1 MSRALK
7 SLGIIA
13 AALIGLVLLLVT
25 YILFFINPNDYKG
38 EIAKVVE
45 DKTDMDLVMADTL
58 SWQLWPRISL
68 HLGKTT
74 LTDTQAGKTL
84 VAINQAD
91 VSVQVMPLLAKKIAI
106 DEVRLDGAKLDFIQY
121 ANGSTSWD
129 RMLAKLKSAPEEKSE
144 KIDFNISLLDISN
157 GALHFKDE
165 KGGLEG
171 NLDKLLVQASNIDLK
186 KAFPV
191 RLKFTWVQTDA
202 QGKTLTADND
212 LNATVQLD
220 QDAEKYLLK
229 NLAARSHLAGTLLPA
244 PVVIDVGGDIT
255 ADMKQQLHTVDG
267 LKLAVDYQDPALT
280 KPAHVELSGKVSADM
295 KAQKVAVSGLAL
307 NASYPQAGLKSPATV
322 KMSGDVQADLAAQTF
337 NLPAFTVDAAYPAAN
352 LSAPAT
358 VKLTAAI
365 VADLKQQLVSL
376 SGIKAAAS
384 YPETGRPAPITADLS
399 GAIAA
404 NLATGAV
411 NFAPL
416 DVSAQVSDKA
426 FPKVMPVHLV
436 APITANWKEGK
447 VALNGFTL
455 DALSI
460 QTKGQLSASLPGIAA
475 TAKPGTPATQ
485 GMTLSGNIATSP
497 FNLRQLMQTLG
508 MAAPVMADSSTLQR
522 VSVSTQITGNENSIL
537 LKGLNAKLDD
547 STLTGEAGL
556 TDLKTGKIFARLNVD
571 KINVDRYLP
580 PVDPNAKPAPAAKT
594 AEGLLPVELLKKQN
608 LDVGL
613 TIGSLTVMKYPVQK
627 LQLTA
632 TAKDGVVNVSQ
643 LGGSVM
649 GGRFSF
655 PTTIDVRGAKPVL
668 TVTPSVDQMQVENVV
683 QQFTKKDLLAGI
695 AAFNGTL
702 KMSGNSVD
710 EWLNSLNGASKL
722 SFNNDLLKGVN
733 MMQLVTT
740 EMGKYQA
747 LLPFITGK
755 DAATLATKQN
765 NTEIANF
772 LGEAS
777 ISNGTVQ
784 NKALNADLK
793 KAKVTG
799 TGTFSLVSQ
808 QADYSFN
815 LTLDKSIVGEGLA
828 GYAFPIRCK
837 GKVTEIASLCSVDGK
852 AVKDMATKALLNSKE
867 VQKVKADLAAK
878 EDAAKAELA
887 KKQAEA
893 EAAAKAKVEEEKKK
907 AQEKVNQKLNEG
919 LQKLFNR

>member
-1 MSRALK
+1 
-7 SLGIIA
+7 
-13 AALIGLVLLLVT
+13 
-25 YILFFINPNDYKG
+25 
-38 EIAKVVE
+38 
-45 DKTDMDLVMADTL
+45 
-58 SWQLWPRISL
+58 
-68 HLGKTT
+68 
-74 LTDTQAGKTL
+74 
-84 VAINQAD
+84 
-91 VSVQVMPLLAKKIAI
+91 MPLLAKKIAI

-121 ANGSTSWD
+121 ANGTTSWD

-144 KIDFNISLLDISN
+144 QIDFNIRELSITNS
-157 GALHFKDE
+157 ALHFRDE
-165 KGGLEG
+165 KAGLDG
-171 NLDKLLVQASNIDLK
+171 NLEQLLVQAGNIDLK

-191 RLKFTWVQTDA
+191 HTKFTWEQTDA
-202 QGKTLTADND
+202 QGKTLMAEND
-212 LNATVQLD
+212 LNVTLKLD
-220 QDAEKYLLK
+220 QDAGLYLLK
-229 NLAARSHLAGTLLPA
+229 NLTARSHLAGSLLPA
-244 PVVIDVGGDIT
+244 PVVIDLQ
-255 ADMKQQLHTVDG
+255 ADVSADQKNQMHTVDG
-267 LKLAVDYQDPALT
+267 LKLALDYQDPALA
-280 KPAHVELSGKVSADM
+280 KPAHVELTGKITADM
-295 KAQKVAVSGLAL
+295 KSQKVAVTGLAL
-307 NASYPQAGLKSPATV
+307 AATYPQAGLKSPATV
-322 KMSGDVQADLAAQTF
+322 KLSGDVQADLAAQTV
-337 NLPAFTVDAAYPAAN
+337 NLPAFSVDAVYPAAN

-376 SGIKAAAS
+376 SGIKAAAA
-384 YPETGRPAPITADLS
+384 YPETDRPAPITADLS
-399 GAIAA
+399 GAISA

-411 NFAPL
+411 SFAPL
-416 DVSAQVSDKA
+416 DVSAKVSDKA

-556 TDLKTGKIFARLNVD
+556 TDLKTGKIFARLNID

-580 PVDPNAKPAPAAKT
+580 PVDPSAKPAPAAKT

-613 TIGSLTVMKYPVQK
+613 TVGSLTAMKYPVQR

-643 LGGSVM
+643 LGGTVL

-655 PTTIDVRGAKPVL
+655 PSTIDVRGAKPVL
-668 TVTPSVDQMQVENVV
+668 TVTPSVEQMQVENVV

-710 EWLNSLNGASKL
+710 EWLGSLNGASKL
-722 SFNNDLLKGVN
+722 SFNNGLLKGVN

-755 DAATLATKQN
+755 DAATLVSKQN
-765 NTEIANF
+765 NTDIASF

-777 ISNGTVQ
+777 ITNGVVQ

-793 KAKVTG
+793 KAKVSG

-808 QADYSFN
+808 QVDYSFN
-815 LTLDKSIVGEGLA
+815 LTLDKSIVGEKLA
-828 GYAFPIRCK
+828 NYPFPIRCK
-837 GKVTEIASLCSVDGK
+837 GKVTDMASLCSVDGK
-852 AVKDMATKALLNSKE
+852 AVRDMAGKALLESKE
-867 VQKVKADLAAK
+867 VQKLKSELAAK

-893 EAAAKAKVEEEKKK
+893 EAAAKAKIEEEKKK

-919 LQKLFNR
+919 LQKLFQR

>member
-7 SLGIIA
+7 SLGIVA
-13 AALIGLVLLLVT
+13 AALIGLVVLLVT

-38 EIAKVVE
+38 EIAKVVK

-106 DEVRLDGAKLDFIQY
+106 DQVILDGANLDFVQY
-121 ANGSTSWD
+121 ANGATSWD
-129 RMLAKLKSAPEEKSE
+129 RMLAKLKSAPEEKSD
-144 KIDFNISLLDISN
+144 KIDFNVSVLNISN
-157 GALHFKDE
+157 SALHFSDE
-165 KGGLEG
+165 KSKLDGK
-171 NLDKLLVQASNIDLK
+171 LDKLLVQATNIDLK

-191 RLKFTWVQTDA
+191 RLKFVWSQTDA
-202 QGKTLTADND
+202 QGKTLVADND

-220 QDAEKYLLK
+220 QDAEKYLLIG
-229 NLAARSHLAGTLLPA
+229 LTARSHLSGSLLPA
-244 PVVIDVGGDIT
+244 PVVVDVESDIT
-255 ADMKQQLHTVDG
+255 ADLKQQQHKIDG
-267 LKLAVDYQDPALT
+267 LKLAVEYQDPKLT
-280 KPAHVELSGKVSADM
+280 KPAHVDLSGAINADM
-295 KAQKVAVSGLAL
+295 KAQKVTVTGLKLA
-307 NASYPQAGLKSPATV
+307 AAYPQAGLKSPATV
-322 KMSGDVQADLAAQTF
+322 KVSGDVQADLAAQTVS
-337 NLPAFTVDAAYPAAN
+337 LPALAIDAAYPAAN

-358 VKLTAAI
+358 FKLTAAI
-365 VADLKQQLVSL
+365 AADLKQQLVNL
-376 SGIKAAAS
+376 NNIQGAAS

-399 GAIAA
+399 GALAA

-416 DVSAQVSDKA
+416 DVKANISDKA

-556 TDLKTGKIFARLNVD
+556 TDLKTGKIYARLNLD
-571 KINVDRYLP
+571 KINLDRYLP

-613 TIGSLTVMKYPVQK
+613 TVGSLTAMKYPVQK
-627 LQLTA
+627 LQVTA
-632 TAKDGVVNVSQ
+632 TAKDGVVQVSQ

-649 GGRFSF
+649 GGRFNF

-668 TVTPSVDQMQVENVV
+668 SVTPSVEQMQVENVV

-710 EWLNSLNGASKL
+710 EWLGSVNGASKL
-722 SFNNDLLKGVN
+722 SFNNGLLKGVN

-755 DAATLATKQN
+755 DAATLVSKQN

-777 ISNGTVQ
+777 ITNGVVQ
-784 NKALNADLK
+784 NKGLNADLK
-793 KAKVTG
+793 KAKVSG
-799 TGTFSLVSQ
+799 TGTFSLVTQ
-808 QADYSFN
+808 QVDYSFN
-815 LTLDKSIVGEGLA
+815 LLLDKSIVGEGLA
-828 GYAFPIRCK
+828 NYPFPIRCK
-837 GKVTEIASLCSVDGK
+837 GKVSDVASLCTVDGK
-852 AVKDMATKALLNSKE
+852 AVRDMAGKALLNSKE

-919 LQKLFNR
+919 LQKLFQR

>member
-7 SLGIIA
+7 ILGITA
-13 AALIGLVLLLVT
+13 AALIGLVLLLAA
-25 YILFFINPNDYKG
+25 YILFFINPNDYKA
-38 EIAKVVE
+38 EIAKVVK
-45 DKTDMDLVMADTL
+45 DKTDMDLAMTETL

-84 VAINQAD
+84 VAIKQAD
-91 VSVQVMPLLAKKIAI
+91 VSVQLMPLLAKKIAI
-106 DEVRLDGAKLDFIQY
+106 DQVLLDGAKVDFVVY
-121 ANGSTSWD
+121 ANGTTSWD
-129 RMLAKLKSAPEEKSE
+129 RMLAKLKSAPEEKSD
-144 KIDFNISLLDISN
+144 KIDFNVSVLNISN
-157 GALHFKDE
+157 SALHFLDE
-165 KGGLEG
+165 KNKLDG
-171 NLDKLLVQASNIDLK
+171 NLDKLLVQATNIDLK

-191 RLKFTWVQTDA
+191 RLKFVWSQTDA
-202 QGKTLTADND
+202 QGKTLMADND
-212 LNATVQLD
+212 LNTVVQLD

-229 NLAARSHLAGTLLPA
+229 NLTARSHLSGTLLPA
-244 PVVIDVGGDIT
+244 PVVVDLEAGIS
-255 ADMKQQLHTVDG
+255 ADLKQQLHQIDG
-267 LKLAVDYQDPALT
+267 LKLAVDYQDPKLA
-280 KPAHVELSGKVSADM
+280 KPAHVDLTGKINADM
-295 KAQKVAVSGLAL
+295 KQQKVSVTGLTLA
-307 NASYPQAGLKSPATV
+307 AIYPEAGLKSPATL
-322 KMSGDVQADLAAQTF
+322 KLSGDVQADLAAQTV
-337 NLPAFTVDAAYPAAN
+337 NMPGLTVDAVYPAAN

-358 VKLTAAI
+358 LKLKAAI
-365 VADLKQQLVSL
+365 LADLKQQLVSL
-376 SGIKAAAS
+376 SGIAAS
-384 YPETGRPAPITADLS
+384 AAYPDAGRPAPITADMS
-399 GAIAA
+399 GALTA

-416 DVSAQVSDKA
+416 DVKANISDKA
-426 FPKVMPVHLV
+426 FPKVMPVHLT

-460 QTKGQLSASLPGIAA
+460 QTKGQLSASLPAMAA
-475 TAKPGTPATQ
+475 TAKPGTPVMQ

-522 VSVSTQITGNENSIL
+522 VSISTQVSGNENSIL

-571 KINVDRYLP
+571 KINLDRYLP

-594 AEGLLPVELLKKQN
+594 AGGLLPVELLKKQN
-608 LDVGL
+608 LDVAL
-613 TIGSLTVMKYPVQK
+613 TVGSLTAMKYPVQK
-627 LQLTA
+627 LQVTA

-643 LGGSVM
+643 LGGTVL

-668 TVTPSVDQMQVENVV
+668 SVTPSVEQMQVENVV

-710 EWLNSLNGASKL
+710 EWLGSVNGASKL
-722 SFNNDLLKGVN
+722 SFNNGLLKGVN

-755 DAATLATKQN
+755 DAATLVSKQN
-765 NTEIANF
+765 NTDIASF
-772 LGEAS
+772 LGEAT

-784 NKALNADLK
+784 NKQLNADLK
-793 KAKVTG
+793 KAKLSG
-799 TGTFSLVSQ
+799 NGTFSLVTQ
-808 QADYSFN
+808 QVDYSFN
-815 LTLDKSIVGEGLA
+815 LLLDKSIVGDNLA

-837 GKVTEIASLCSVDGK
+837 GKVTEMASLCSVDGR
-852 AVKDMATKALLNSKE
+852 AVKDMAAKALLNSKE
-867 VQKVKADLAAK
+867 VQKLKTDLAAK
-878 EDAAKAELA
+878 ETEVRAEVA

-893 EAAAKAKVEEEKKK
+893 EAAAKAKIDEEKKK

>member
-13 AALIGLVLLLVT
+13 AALIGLVVLLVT

-38 EIAKVVE
+38 EIAKVVK

-84 VAINQAD
+84 LAINQAD

-165 KGGLEG
+165 KGGLDG

-191 RLKFTWVQTDA
+191 RVKFTWAQTDA

-267 LKLAVDYQDPALT
+267 LKLAVDYQDPALS
-280 KPAHVELSGKVSADM
+280 KPAHVELTGKVNADM

-404 NLATGAV
+404 NLATGSV
-411 NFAPL
+411 NFSPL
-416 DVSAQVSDKA
+416 DVSAKVSDKA

-522 VSVSTQITGNENSIL
+522 VSVSTQVSGNENSIL

-556 TDLKTGKIFARLNVD
+556 TDLKTGKIFARLNID

-613 TIGSLTVMKYPVQK
+613 TIGSLTMMKYPVQK

-655 PTTIDVRGAKPVL
+655 PTTIDVRGAKPLL

-683 QQFTKKDLLAGI
+683 QQFTRKDLLAGI

-722 SFNNDLLKGVN
+722 SFNNGLLKGVN

-755 DAATLATKQN
+755 DAATLVSKQN

-887 KKQAEA
+887 KKQA
-893 EAAAKAKVEEEKKK
+893 
-907 AQEKVNQKLNEG
+907 
-919 LQKLFNR
+919 

>member
-7 SLGIIA
+7 SLGIVA

-38 EIAKVVE
+38 EIAKVVK
-45 DKTDMDLVMADTL
+45 DKTDMDLVMADPL

-106 DEVRLDGAKLDFIQY
+106 DEVRLDGAKLDFVQY
-121 ANGSTSWD
+121 ANGTTSWD

-157 GALHFKDE
+157 SALHFKDE
-165 KGGLEG
+165 KGGLDG

-191 RLKFTWVQTDA
+191 RVKFTWAQTDA

-229 NLAARSHLAGTLLPA
+229 NLAARSHLAGSLLPA
-244 PVVIDVGGDIT
+244 PVVIDVSGDVS
-255 ADMKQQLHTVDG
+255 ADMKQQLHTVDA
-267 LKLAVDYQDPALT
+267 LKLAVDYQDPALS
-280 KPAHVELSGKVSADM
+280 KPAHVELTGKVNADM

-307 NASYPQAGLKSPATV
+307 SASYPQAGLKSPATV
-322 KMSGDVQADLAAQTF
+322 KMSGDVQADLAAQVF

-399 GAIAA
+399 GAISA
-404 NLATGAV
+404 NLASGAV
-411 NFAPL
+411 SFSPL

-460 QTKGQLSASLPGIAA
+460 QTKGQISASLPGIAA

-522 VSVSTQITGNENSIL
+522 VSVSTQISGNENSIL
-537 LKGLNAKLDD
+537 LKGLNARLDD

-556 TDLKTGKIFARLNVD
+556 TDLKTGKIYARLNVD

-668 TVTPSVDQMQVENVV
+668 TVTPSVEQMQVENVV

-710 EWLNSLNGASKL
+710 EWLGSLNGASKL
-722 SFNNDLLKGVN
+722 SFNNGLLKGVN

-755 DAATLATKQN
+755 DAATLVSKQN

-815 LTLDKSIVGEGLA
+815 LTLDKSIVGESLA

-852 AVKDMATKALLNSKE
+852 AVRDMAGKALLNSKE
-867 VQKVKADLAAK
+867 VQKVKAELAAK
-878 EDAAKAELA
+878 EDAARAELA

-893 EAAAKAKVEEEKKK
+893 EAAAKARIEEEKKK